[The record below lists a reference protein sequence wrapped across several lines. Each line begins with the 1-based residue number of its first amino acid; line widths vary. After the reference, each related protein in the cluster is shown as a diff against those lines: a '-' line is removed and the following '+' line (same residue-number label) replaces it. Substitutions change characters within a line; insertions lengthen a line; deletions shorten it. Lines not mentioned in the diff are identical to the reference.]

1 MAASAAVGVHCVLPV
16 DTTPGA
22 NHVFAPPE
30 GWSGSKKEYL
40 HLMRLRWATLRDA
53 SQQISVTSNAVR
65 RNGGKAEYV
74 GPFADEARYVI
85 QSLNEQSKAG

>member
-1 MAASAAVGVHCVLPV
+1 MAITAAVGVHEALPV

-22 NHVFAPPE
+22 NHVFAPPD

-40 HLMRLRWATLRDA
+40 NLMRLRWSAMLSA
-53 SQQISVTSNAVR
+53 SQQIAVTSNFVR
-65 RNGGKAEYV
+65 RYGTQAKYV

-85 QSLNEQSKAG
+85 QSLNEQR